1 MADVAKR
8 TDLDL
13 EEFRKLLEDER
24 ARLTELHHRQRADM
38 DEEARD
44 VTENEL
50 SIGDWNE
57 PADFSAALADRD
69 RDKAQDVEVKAQIA
83 EIEKAL
89 DRIANGTYGLDVIDG
104 TPIPIERL
112 RDLPWA
118 SMTVQNADNALDY
131 GYSTES

>member
-8 TDLDL
+8 TDLDF

-24 ARLTELHHRQRADM
+24 ARLTELHLRQRADM
-38 DEEARD
+38 REEAED
-44 VTENEL
+44 VSQNEL
-50 SIGDWNE
+50 STADYNE
-57 PADFSAALADRD
+57 PADFSAALVDRD

-104 TPIPIERL
+104 KPIPIERL
-112 RDLPWA
+112 QDLPWA
-118 SMTVQNADNALDY
+118 SMTVENADNALDY